1 MTSTPCTH
9 PSAEAFVEFARLQDD
24 GEDTPHAFSA
34 SVRLYCS
41 ACAEPFRWIGA
52 PVGLSPRSPMVSV
65 DGQEL
70 RAPLAPVSAPPG
82 FGEGGPGYSVA
93 VRP

>member
-1 MTSTPCTH
+1 MTSTPCPH
-9 PSAEAFVEFARLQDD
+9 PSLDAFVDVARIAPEDDAPPTAFA
-24 GEDTPHAFSA
+24 A
-34 SVRLYCS
+34 SVRVYCS
-41 ACAEPFRWIGA
+41 TCAEPFRWIGA
-52 PVGLSPRSPMVSV
+52 PVGLSPRLPMVSV

-82 FGEGGPGYSVA
+82 FGEDGPGYSVA